1 MRKKDVL
8 KELGKR
14 IRNERRRQ
22 GYSQE
27 KFALETNLDRS
38 YYGSIERGERNI
50 TFFTIC
56 EIAAKL
62 KQDVAFF
69 TRGIPSGDERGVES
83 EQNHKFAPRVIPSIP
98 SSLLG
103 SAEDPVVQYLLGN
116 QYYSGYGVEQSL
128 TKAIEWYTKSV
139 EQGNEVA
146 RTCLLLLQLEE
157 CALAEDPEAQY
168 QLGDKYYN
176 GEGLPQSYEL
186 AFYWYLRSAAH
197 SHHWGQFNVAKCY
210 EHGHGVF
217 QSWEQA
223 KEWYG
228 KSAAQGNE
236 WAQKAL
242 NHKK

>member
-14 IRNERRRQ
+14 IRNERRRL

-69 TRGIPSGDERGVES
+69 TGGIPSGNEGGDESVHS
-83 EQNHKFAPRVIPSIP
+83 QKIVPRVIPSIP
-98 SSLLG
+98 SSLLD
-103 SAEDPVVQYLLGN
+103 STEDPVVQYLLGN
-116 QYYSGYGVEQSL
+116 QYHSGHGVEQSL
-128 TKAIEWYTKSV
+128 TKAIEWYTKSA
-139 EQGNEVA
+139 EQGNEAA
-146 RTCLLLLQLEE
+146 RTCLLLLRLEE
-157 CALAEDPEAQY
+157 RALAEDPEAQY

-210 EHGHGVF
+210 EHGQGVV
-217 QSWEQA
+217 QSREQA
-223 KEWYG
+223 KEWYS

-236 WAQKAL
+236 WAQKYL
-242 NHKK
+242 DEI